1 MAGKGS
7 PKGVKQ
13 GGRKPGTP
21 NKLTADLKDM
31 ILGALDDAGGRDY
44 LSRQADKNPGA
55 FMVLVGKV
63 LPMQLTGSGG
73 GPLEIITG
81 VRREPDATAPDQDD

>member
-1 MAGKGS
+1 MAKGRKTGGGSRAGS
-7 PKGVKQ
+7 PN
-13 GGRKPGTP
+13 RL
-21 NKLTADLKDM
+21 NADLKDM

-44 LSRQADKNPGA
+44 LTRQAEKNPGA

-81 VRREPDATAPDQDD
+81 VRRESDVSQDD